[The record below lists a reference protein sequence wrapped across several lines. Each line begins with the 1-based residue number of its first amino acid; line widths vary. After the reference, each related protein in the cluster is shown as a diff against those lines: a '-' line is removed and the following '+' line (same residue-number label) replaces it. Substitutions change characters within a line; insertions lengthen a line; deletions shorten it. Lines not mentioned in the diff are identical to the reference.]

1 MTIRLAST
9 SPTRLKL
16 LLDCGL
22 SLAATDSKVDERA
35 LVAANP
41 AWPPAQTAQHL
52 AQAKAESVSARH
64 PADVVIGAD
73 QVLSFQN
80 RMFSKA
86 MSREHC
92 RQQLLELR
100 GRDHHLISSVCC
112 VRGGHLIWAHTDTAT
127 LTMRH
132 FTDQFLDVYLEAIGS
147 DCLTTVGGY
156 KIESRGIQLFEK
168 IIGDHFT
175 ILGLP
180 LLPLLSFLR
189 SANAIPQ

>member
-22 SLAATDSKVDERA
+22 SLSATDSRVDERA
-35 LVAANP
+35 LMAANP
-41 AWPPAQTAQHL
+41 SWTPAQTARHL
-52 AQAKAESVSARH
+52 AEAKAQSVSACH
-64 PADVVIGAD
+64 PNDIVIGAD

-80 RMFSKA
+80 RVFSKPT
-86 MSREHC
+86 SRENC
-92 RQQLLELR
+92 RQQLTDLR
-100 GRDHHLISSVCC
+100 GKDHALVSSVQPYT
-112 VRGGHLIWAHTDTAT
+112 GTAT
-127 LTMRH
+127 LTMRN
-132 FTDQFLDVYLEAIGS
+132 FSDEFLDDYLDAVGT
-147 DCLTTVGGY
+147 DCLSSVGGY

-168 IIGDHFT
+168 ITGDHST

-189 SANAIPQ
+189 SVNEIPQ